1 MLSRTVNFVAFQVGW
16 FASVLGA
23 AYGRPWLG
31 PVVVSVLLAI
41 HLWNVADQWA
51 TARLLLTVGLI
62 GFVVDSL
69 LGYAG
74 LLLYRDSPLALW
86 LCPPWLL
93 ALWLIFATTLQH
105 SLNWLVGRYGL
116 AAFLG
121 AVFGPVSYYAGQQL
135 GALQLGGSVPVTVSV
150 LAAVWAT
157 LLPLLL
163 LWSGRKDD

>member
-1 MLSRTVNFVAFQVGW
+1 MLSRTANFVAFQIGW
-16 FASVLGA
+16 FACVLGA

-31 PVVVSVLLAI
+31 PVVVSMLLAI
-41 HLWNVADQWA
+41 HIRNVPDRWA
-51 TARLLLTVGLI
+51 AFCLVLVVALI

-69 LGYAG
+69 LGYVG
-74 LLLYRDSPLALW
+74 LLLYRDSLLVLW

-105 SLNWLVGRYGL
+105 SLSWLVGRYGL
-116 AAFLG
+116 AALLG

-135 GALQLGGSVPVTVSV
+135 GALQLGGSVPVTVSI